1 MVINRFFYLL
11 KICQRQEFE
20 FTIALAL
27 EVQVALVEPVAQVL
41 LEEAEVV
48 LHGLALEVDLAT
60 R

>member
-1 MVINRFFYLL
+1 V
-11 KICQRQEFE
+11 
-20 FTIALAL
+20 LAL

>member
-20 FTIALAL
+20 VTIALAL